1 MQVISC
7 DIPDVKELRPA
18 RFGDER
24 GYFAELYSARKFA
37 EAGISLSFVQDNIA
51 SSREVG
57 TVRGL
62 HFQKAP
68 FAQDKL
74 VWAIRG
80 RVLDVVVDI
89 RRGSPT
95 YGRHVAVE
103 LSAAAWNQLLVPAGF
118 AHGYCTLEPDSVVMY
133 KVTAFYSPQHEGG
146 LLWNDPVLGIA
157 WPLDNTTAIV
167 NPRDRGYPTLDK
179 LDTPFD
185 LAQVRT

>member
-1 MQVISC
+1 MQVIPC
-7 DIPDVKELRPA
+7 DVSDVKEIRPA

-24 GYFAELYSARKFA
+24 GYFAELYSARKFND
-37 EAGISLSFVQDNIA
+37 AGIALGFVQDNIA
-51 SSREVG
+51 SSREAG

-62 HFQKAP
+62 HFQKPP

-89 RRGSPT
+89 RRGSPS

-103 LSAAAWNQLLVPAGF
+103 LSADGWNQLLVPVGF

-146 LLWNDPVLGIA
+146 LLWNDPALGIA
-157 WPLDNTTAIV
+157 WPFDDATAIV
-167 NPRDRGYPTLDK
+167 NPRDRGYPTLAR

-185 LAQVRT
+185 LAQAKP